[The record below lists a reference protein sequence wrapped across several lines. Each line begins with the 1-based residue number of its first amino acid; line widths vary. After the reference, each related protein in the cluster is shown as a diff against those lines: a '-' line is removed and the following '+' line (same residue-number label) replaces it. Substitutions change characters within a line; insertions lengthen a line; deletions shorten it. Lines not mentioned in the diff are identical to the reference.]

1 LVNWVARPRAQA
13 MGVVLLEDSED
24 AMDVPQDNHALHARI
39 TDLLERAT
47 RNLLCKIS
55 DAHCQSA
62 IDPR

>member
-1 LVNWVARPRAQA
+1 